1 MNWPFLHKKRLRVSY
16 QDRTS
21 SFSEGSVYYLQNYIR
36 SFIYLVIAIFGCLAL
51 IRVLFA
57 ESGFHFETSVRL
69 FSRVTALRGNKV
81 ALVKMR
87 KIDAVFIL

>member
-16 QDRTS
+16 QDRNS

-57 ESGFHFETSVRL
+57 ESGFHFEMSVRFCFL
-69 FSRVTALRGNKV
+69 E
-81 ALVKMR
+81 
-87 KIDAVFIL
+87 